1 MGKIM
6 SKKSEEKKNDLE
18 ILVVHFV
25 SHVNIGKAL
34 DMRTN
39 LSQGQIV
46 LGECINLSLWDA
58 NFLRLD
64 YTNKESGY
72 QAYSELIPM
81 AQVSKILFKQA

>member
-1 MGKIM
+1 M
-6 SKKSEEKKNDLE
+6 SKKSEEKKNDFE

-46 LGECINLSLWDA
+46 LGECISISLWND
-58 NFLRLD
+58 NFLCLD
-64 YTNKESGY
+64 YTSQSGGY
-72 QAYSELIPM
+72 QVYSELIPM
-81 AQVSKILFKQA
+81 AQVSKILFKK